1 MSLAKR
7 VLDNIMRFEELNWFD
22 VENYLKQDDRLIL
35 VLGACE
41 QHGYLSL
48 LTDVRIPM
56 ALADAASRQ
65 TGVLVAP
72 PLNFGSSPYFLTYP
86 GTLSLRLSTLLDLVE
101 DLVRSVYGQGFRRI
115 LVLNGHGGNDGA
127 RGRLYELAN
136 QLPDL
141 RLAWY
146 AWWTAHSVGEVAQ
159 KHGLKP
165 THASWLEVF
174 PFTRVAELP
183 PGEKFPPAV
192 PGLMGAEESRRVYGD
207 GVFGGPYQVEPAIM
221 DELFAAAL
229 KDVLHYLDFS
239 SA

>member
-1 MSLAKR
+1 
-7 VLDNIMRFEELNWFD
+7 MRFEELNWFD

-72 PLNFGSSPYFLTYP
+72 PLNFGSSPYFLSYP

-136 QLPDL
+136 QLPGL

-183 PGEKFPPAV
+183 QGDKIPPAV
-192 PGLMGAEESRRVYGD
+192 PGLMGAEESRQVYGD
-207 GVFGGPYQVEPAIM
+207 GVFGGPYQVDPAIM
-221 DELFAAAL
+221 EELFAAAL
-229 KDVLHYLDFS
+229 GDVLHYLNFS
-239 SA
+239 TR